1 MIWWRMLQMHFMTM
15 FLANSIKIFIRGS
28 IMNFK
33 GAVRSFLVIELL
45 FSGCSAIQNP
55 NHAKQTSGSQ
65 DIAQVID
72 FPSNKYPETAAHIK
86 DAIANGKTDICTID
100 RDGAAERRK
109 QSLAN
114 VPTKKGYDRDEYPM
128 AMCLEGGKG
137 ASVRHIK
144 PADNRGAGSYIGNKV
159 EKLQDGA
166 KVKIVVK

>member
-1 MIWWRMLQMHFMTM
+1 MK
-15 FLANSIKIFIRGS
+15 IKEIVS
-28 IMNFK
+28 
-33 GAVRSFLVIELL
+33 SFLMMGVL
-45 FSGCSAIQNP
+45 FSGCSAIQDSN
-55 NHAKQTSGSQ
+55 NIKQTSGSQ
-65 DIAQVID
+65 DVAQVIE
-72 FPSNKYPETAAHIK
+72 FPSNKYPETASHIK

-128 AMCLEGGKG
+128 ALCREGGKG
-137 ASVRHIK
+137 ADIKYIK

-159 EKLQDGA
+159 DKLPDGA

>member
-1 MIWWRMLQMHFMTM
+1 
-15 FLANSIKIFIRGS
+15 
-28 IMNFK
+28 MNFK
-33 GAVRSFLVIELL
+33 GAVSIFLVMGLL
-45 FSGCSAIQNP
+45 FSRGCSAIQNP

-65 DIAQVID
+65 DIAQVIE

-86 DAIANGKTDICTID
+86 DAIASGKTDICTID

-114 VPTKKGYDRDEYPM
+114 IPTKKKGYDRDEYPM
-128 AMCLEGGKG
+128 AMCREGGKG
-137 ASVRHIK
+137 ADIKYIK

-159 EKLQDGA
+159 DKLPDGA

>member
-1 MIWWRMLQMHFMTM
+1 
-15 FLANSIKIFIRGS
+15 
-28 IMNFK
+28 MNFK
-33 GAVRSFLVIELL
+33 GLVSSFLVMGLL

-65 DIAQVID
+65 DIAQVIE

-100 RDGAAERRK
+100 REGTVERRR

-128 AMCLEGGKG
+128 AMCREGGKD
-137 ASVRHIK
+137 ADVRYIK
-144 PADNRGAGSYIGNKV
+144 PADNRGAGSYIGNKL
-159 EKLQDGA
+159 EKLKNGDRI
-166 KVKIVVK
+166 KIIVR

>member
-1 MIWWRMLQMHFMTM
+1 MD
-15 FLANSIKIFIRGS
+15 
-28 IMNFK
+28 FK
-33 GAVRSFLVIELL
+33 GAVSSFLVMGLL
-45 FSGCSAIQNP
+45 FSGCSAIQNSNP
-55 NHAKQTSGSQ
+55 AKQTSGTQ
-65 DIAQVID
+65 EIAQVIE

-128 AMCLEGGKG
+128 AMCREGGKG
-137 ASVRHIK
+137 ADIRHIK

-159 EKLQDGA
+159 EKLPNGA

>member
-1 MIWWRMLQMHFMTM
+1 M
-15 FLANSIKIFIRGS
+15 K
-28 IMNFK
+28 FK
-33 GAVRSFLVIELL
+33 GVITSFLTVGLL
-45 FSGCSAIQNP
+45 FTGCSTIQNS
-55 NHAKQTSGSQ
+55 NQAKQANGSQ
-65 DIAQVID
+65 DIAQVIEL
-72 FPSNKYPETAAHIK
+72 PSNKYPETAAHIK

-128 AMCLEGGKG
+128 AMCKEGGKG
-137 ASVRHIK
+137 ADIRHIK

-159 EKLQDGA
+159 EKLPDGA